1 MKKNPQVEKLLAK
14 STYSFDDLCTILEIL
29 RGEGGCPWDAEQTHE
44 SIRKNFIEE
53 TYEVIEAIDTK
64 DYELL
69 REELGDVLLQVVFH
83 TQMEKEAG
91 RFDINDVA
99 NEVCAKLI
107 HRHPHI
113 FADTEA
119 KTAEEVLSNWEA
131 IKNVEKSRESLYD
144 KLVSVP
150 AMSPALMRAQKV
162 AKKSGEFKALSSF
175 EIISHT
181 TDLLKSIESESEEE
195 KSKIMGEVLF
205 WLSALNS
212 KENLDAEECLYKYT
226 NAFVEKYKD

>member
-1 MKKNPQVEKLLAK
+1 MKKNPQVEKLLVK

-162 AKKSGEFKALSSF
+162 SKKSGEFKALSSF